1 MLIPTDPHSRAY
13 ATWTG
18 ALYLLI
24 AVSGGF
30 AIAYVP
36 SVLHVP
42 GDPQATLSQITAQ
55 RGLFLAGIGGDT
67 VMILAEVMVTAMLFF
82 KFRNV
87 HPTLALAAALAR
99 FAMVAVMAG
108 MLFFHAG
115 LLALADPDSA
125 FGAFSPPERE
135 ALAYLMLTMHDAG
148 VWVWQIFFTAHLV
161 LLGRLVAHSGMY
173 PRLLGHALTLG
184 GLGYILDSAYSF
196 AFPETHWLGTIRIGL
211 LVLVTAAEIG
221 FALWLLFVGPKG
233 PIEPQ

>member
-1 MLIPTDPHSRAY
+1 MRPIRLAMSAFGP
-13 ATWTG
+13 
-18 ALYLLI
+18 
-24 AVSGGF
+24 F
-30 AIAYVP
+30 ADTQVIEFA
-36 SVLHVP
+36 
-42 GDPQATLSQITAQ
+42 SQ
-55 RGLFLAGIGGDT
+55 
-67 VMILAEVMVTAMLFF
+67 
-82 KFRNV
+82 
-87 HPTLALAAALAR
+87 ALAR
-99 FAMVAVMAG
+99 AEARARAAVEAEAG
-108 MLFFHAG
+108 IRSEKEGREKLRA
-115 LLALADPDSA
+115 
-125 FGAFSPPERE
+125 ERE